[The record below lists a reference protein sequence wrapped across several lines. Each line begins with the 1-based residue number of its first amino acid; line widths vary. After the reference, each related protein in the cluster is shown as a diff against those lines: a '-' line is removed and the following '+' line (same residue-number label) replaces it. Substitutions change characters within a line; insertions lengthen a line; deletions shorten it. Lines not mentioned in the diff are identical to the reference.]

1 MNIGIFSGSFDPIH
15 IGHIILANYIIE
27 FTEIDKIWFL
37 VSPQSPFK
45 AEKELTNENLRF
57 EMVQQAL
64 TDYEHF
70 QASDIEF
77 SLPKPSYTINTLEA
91 VQEKYPEHQFTL
103 IIGADNWASFED
115 WKNPERILD
124 RFKLM
129 VYPRLGSRITI
140 PTKMRNKVEALESP
154 IIEISSTFIRE
165 SIAEGHNMKAFLPNS
180 VYKIIKDKE
189 LYK

>member
-15 IGHIILANYIIE
+15 IGHIILANYIVE
-27 FTEIDKIWFL
+27 FTEIDKICFL

-45 AEKELTNENLRF
+45 ADKELTNENLRL

-64 TDYEHF
+64 ADYEHF
-70 QASDIEF
+70 EASNIEF
-77 SLPKPSYTINTLEA
+77 SLPKPSYTVNTLEA

-165 SIAEGHNMKAFLPNS
+165 SIAEGRDMKAFLPLS
-180 VYKIIKDKE
+180 VYNMINEKQ

>member
-15 IGHIILANYIIE
+15 IGHIILANYIVE

-45 AEKELTNENLRF
+45 ADKELTDENQRL

-64 TDYEHF
+64 ADYEHF
-70 QASDIEF
+70 EASNIEF
-77 SLPKPSYTINTLEA
+77 SLPKPSYTVNTLEA

-165 SIAEGHNMKAFLPNS
+165 GIAEGRDMKAFLPLS
-180 VYKIIKDKE
+180 VYNIINEKQ

>member
-15 IGHIILANYIIE
+15 IGHIILANYIVE

-45 AEKELTNENLRF
+45 ANKELTNENLRL

-64 TDYEHF
+64 ADYEHF
-70 QASDIEF
+70 EASNIEF
-77 SLPKPSYTINTLEA
+77 SLPKPSYTVNTLEA

-165 SIAEGHNMKAFLPNS
+165 SIAEGRNMKAFLPLS
-180 VYKIIKDKE
+180 VYNMINEKQ

>member
-15 IGHIILANYIIE
+15 IGHIILANYIVE

-45 AEKELTNENLRF
+45 ADKELTDENQRL

-64 TDYEHF
+64 ADYEHF
-70 QASDIEF
+70 EASNIEF
-77 SLPKPSYTINTLEA
+77 SLPKPSYTVNTLEA

-165 SIAEGHNMKAFLPNS
+165 SIAEGRDMKAFLPLS
-180 VYKIIKDKE
+180 VYNMINEKE

>member
-15 IGHIILANYIIE
+15 IGHIILANYIVE
-27 FTEIDKIWFL
+27 FTEIDKICFL

-45 AEKELTNENLRF
+45 ADKELTNENLRL
-57 EMVQQAL
+57 EMVQKAL
-64 TDYEHF
+64 ADYEHF
-70 QASDIEF
+70 EASNIEF
-77 SLPKPSYTINTLEA
+77 SLPKPSYTVNTLEA

-165 SIAEGHNMKAFLPNS
+165 SIAEGRDMKAFLPLS
-180 VYKIIKDKE
+180 VYNMINEKQ

>member
-15 IGHIILANYIIE
+15 IGHIILANYIVE

-45 AEKELTNENLRF
+45 ANKELTNENLRL
-57 EMVQQAL
+57 EMVQKAL
-64 TDYEHF
+64 ADYEHF
-70 QASDIEF
+70 EASNIEF
-77 SLPKPSYTINTLEA
+77 SLPKPSYTVNTLEA

-165 SIAEGHNMKAFLPNS
+165 SIAEGRDMKAFLPLS
-180 VYKIIKDKE
+180 VYNMINEKQ

>member
-15 IGHIILANYIIE
+15 IGHIILANYIVE

-45 AEKELTNENLRF
+45 ADKELTDENQRL

-64 TDYEHF
+64 ADYEHF
-70 QASDIEF
+70 EASNIEF
-77 SLPKPSYTINTLEA
+77 SLPKPSYTVNTLEA

-165 SIAEGHNMKAFLPNS
+165 GISEGRDMKAFLPLS
-180 VYKIIKDKE
+180 VYNIINEKQ